1 MKYLKQID
9 GFHFL
14 KILLTQK
21 NTNSSLTWTSVFRP
35 LFFPLED
42 VVEAADEEKS
52 GDEEEEDESDAGP
65 ESVERTDEVV
75 TKSDR
80 QKSGVD
86 VFDRTATTDI
96 L

>member
-9 GFHFL
+9 SYGFSL
-14 KILLTQK
+14 ILLTQK
-21 NTNSSLTWTSVFRP
+21 NTNPSLTWTSVFRP

-52 GDEEEEDESDAGP
+52 GDEEEEDESNARP

-86 VFDRTATTDI
+86 VFDRTTTTDI